1 LPTAPIPNQY
11 ESLIARV
18 QSARDMRQP
27 LFIRGGGSKMFY
39 GRTCD
44 GEILETGST
53 AGIISYEP
61 TELVITAG
69 GGTPLNEIHETL
81 AASGQMLAFEPP
93 AFTASATLGGAVA
106 SGLSG
111 PRRPFTGSAR
121 DFILGTKC
129 LTGKAEVLTFGGQVM
144 KNVAG
149 YDVSR
154 LMTGALGTL
163 GVILEVSI
171 KVLPEPEY
179 QLSLTKRAG
188 FNQALSD
195 MSNWSGQSL
204 SLSAACLDG
213 DNLNIRLSG
222 KTSAVKAAA
231 AKLDL
236 DEHPAGLEY
245 WERLREQQLP
255 FFVADDRPLWRLS
268 VPPLT
273 GMLDLA
279 GDWLLDWCGA
289 QRWLKTEEPAEKIR
303 AIATAVGGHATLFR
317 HGDHGGE
324 VFQPLSPAIG
334 QIHRRLKQAFDPDR
348 ILNPGRMYA
357 DL

>member
-1 LPTAPIPNQY
+1 MSTAPIPNQY
-11 ESLIARV
+11 ESLIARIL
-18 QSARDMRQP
+18 SARDKRQP
-27 LFIRGGGSKMFY
+27 LFIRGGGSKLFY
-39 GRTCD
+39 GRACD
-44 GEILETGST
+44 GEILETGTT
-53 AGIISYEP
+53 AGIIAYEP
-61 TELVITAG
+61 TELVLTACA
-69 GGTPLNEIHETL
+69 GTPLTEINKTL
-81 AASGQMLAFEPP
+81 AESGQMLAFEPP
-93 AFTASATLGGAVA
+93 AFADTATLGGTVA
-106 SGLSG
+106 CGFSG
-111 PRRPFTGSAR
+111 PRRPFVGSVR

-129 LTGKAEVLTFGGQVM
+129 LTGKAEVLSFGGQVM

-171 KVLPEPEY
+171 KVLPKPEY
-179 QLSLTKRAG
+179 ELSLTRPTG
-188 FNQALSD
+188 FNQALAD
-195 MSNWSGQSL
+195 MNNWSGKSL

-236 DEHPAGLEY
+236 DEHPDGLEY
-245 WERLREQQLP
+245 WDCLREQQLP
-255 FFVADDRPLWRLS
+255 FFTADDRSLWRLS

-279 GDWLLDWCGA
+279 GDWLLDWGGA
-289 QRWLKTEEPAEKIR
+289 QRWLKTEEPAENIR

-317 HGDHGGE
+317 NGEHGGE
-324 VFQPLSPAIG
+324 VFQPLSPGIR

-348 ILNPGRMYA
+348 ILNPGRMYP